1 MVYVGLVS
9 RPDLRVS
16 AIRQQTGR
24 QKVRLPK
31 IGKEVVLNVRLREKV
46 LLIVK
51 LPVEPFKRNGWELI
65 LGTTGEVEQAKEVN
79 FKLFNRSPCIPKRV
93 LVRNWED
100 GLVKVDPV
108 SLNQKGHEANE
119 EILTKESY
127 GELISR
133 ILIWDI

>member
-51 LPVEPFKRNGWELI
+51 LPVEPFKRNG
-65 LGTTGEVEQAKEVN
+65 
-79 FKLFNRSPCIPKRV
+79 
-93 LVRNWED
+93 
-100 GLVKVDPV
+100 
-108 SLNQKGHEANE
+108 
-119 EILTKESY
+119 
-127 GELISR
+127 
-133 ILIWDI
+133 